1 MIFDTWVDVNGQT
14 LSGVSQGDWTR
25 MMDTN
30 VLYTWGICW
39 WNICGNAVVVR
50 FWPQINFMWLII
62 FCSIIN
68 GDTLVKSKIHRAI
81 LAMFGIWIHYAPSK
95 SWVGYKHKWSLAPV
109 HIMDTFDPFSY
120 QYNESDLVLMKSRKV
135 RGEKM
140 KI

>member
-50 FWPQINFMWLII
+50 FWPQINFVWLII
-62 FCSIIN
+62 FCSITN

-81 LAMFGIWIHYAPSK
+81 LAMFGIWIQLCTIKVLGWIKTQMIIGTCTYNGHFWPFLLPVLWIWLGFNEEQK
-95 SWVGYKHKWSLAPV
+95 S
-109 HIMDTFDPFSY
+109 
-120 QYNESDLVLMKSRKV
+120 
-135 RGEKM
+135 
-140 KI
+140 